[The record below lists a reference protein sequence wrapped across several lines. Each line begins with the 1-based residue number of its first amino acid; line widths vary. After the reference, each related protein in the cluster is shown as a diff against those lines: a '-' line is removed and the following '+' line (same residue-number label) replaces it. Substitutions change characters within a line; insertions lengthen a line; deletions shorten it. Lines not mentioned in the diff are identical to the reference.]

1 MNFSLKFPVLHT
13 RPSDLRAYSI
23 NKLIYKNSLTFV
35 LTYISNLSND
45 LNSLLK

>member
-1 MNFSLKFPVLHT
+1 MKFSLKFPVLHF

-23 NKLIYKNSLTFV
+23 NKLIYMNILTFV

-45 LNSLLK
+45 LTCLLK